1 MTNEWSLENKIAL
14 ITGGSKGIGLA
25 IVQEFLSLG
34 AEVFFIARTQNDVLK
49 IINKNKKSNLHGIIA
64 DVSTEEGR
72 EKIYHI
78 IKTRAK
84 KLDFLVNNVGTNIRK
99 KSVEYSSEEY
109 DKIMNTNLK
118 ASFEL
123 TQNLHTYLKKS
134 KDGSVVNIASVSGL
148 ASTSSGVVYG
158 MTKAAMIQ
166 MTRYLAVEWAE
177 DKIRVNAIAP
187 WYIKTPLTEGVLK
200 DKKKLQNIIDST
212 PMKRIGKPEEI
223 SALAAFLCMK
233 KASFIT
239 GQCIAVDG
247 GLMAGAFF

>member
-1 MTNEWSLENKIAL
+1 MSNWSLENKTAL
-14 ITGGSKGIGLA
+14 VTGGSKGIGLA
-25 IVQEFLSLG
+25 IVNEFLSLG
-34 AEVFFIARTQNDVLK
+34 AEVFFAARTQSDVLK
-49 IINKNKKSNLHGIIA
+49 IINSHKEKNLHGIIA
-64 DVSTEEGR
+64 DVSADEGR
-72 EKIYHI
+72 KKVYHI

-99 KSVEYSSEEY
+99 KSIEYTSEEY

-123 TQNLHTYLKKS
+123 TKNLYSFLKKS
-134 KDGSVVNIASVSGL
+134 KDASVVNIASVSGF

-177 DKIRVNAIAP
+177 EKIRVNAIAP
-187 WYIKTPLTEGVLK
+187 WYIKTPLVAEVMK
-200 DKKKLQNIIDST
+200 DKKRWAKIIDST
-212 PMKRIGKPEEI
+212 PMKRVGIPDEI
-223 SALAAFLCMK
+223 AGLAAFLCMR

-239 GQCIAVDG
+239 GQCIAADG

>member
-1 MTNEWSLENKIAL
+1 MQSWNLENRTAL

-25 IVQEFLSLG
+25 IVNEFLSLE
-34 AEVFFIARTQNDVLK
+34 AEVFFVARTQSGVLK
-49 IINKNKKSNLHGIIA
+49 IINKNKESNLHGIIA
-64 DVSTEEGR
+64 DVSTDEGR

-99 KSVEYSSEEY
+99 KSVEYTTEEY

-123 TQNLHTYLKKS
+123 TKNLYSYLKKS
-134 KDGSVVNIASVSGL
+134 KSGSVVNIASVSGL

-166 MTRYLAVEWAE
+166 MTRYLAVEWAAE
-177 DKIRVNAIAP
+177 KIRVNAIAP
-187 WYIKTPLTEGVLK
+187 WYIKTPLIAEVMK
-200 DKKKLQNIIDST
+200 DKKRWASIIEST
-212 PMKRIGKPEEI
+212 PMKRAGNPEEI
-223 SALAAFLCMK
+223 AGLTAFLCMK

-239 GQCIAVDG
+239 GQCIAADG

>member
-1 MTNEWSLENKIAL
+1 MGEWNLENKTSL

-25 IVQEFLSLG
+25 IVEEFLSLG
-34 AEVFFIARTQNDVLK
+34 AEVFFVARTQADVLK
-49 IINKNKKSNLHGIIA
+49 IINKNKEKNLHGIIA

-99 KSVEYSSEEY
+99 KSIEYNSDEY

-118 ASFEL
+118 AAFEL
-123 TQNLHTYLKKS
+123 TKNLYSFLKKS
-134 KDGSVVNIASVSGL
+134 KSASVVNIASVSGL

-177 DKIRVNAIAP
+177 EKIRVNAVAP
-187 WYIKTPLTEGVLK
+187 WYIKTPLVKEVMN
-200 DKKKLQNIIDST
+200 DKKRWERIINST
-212 PMKRIGKPEEI
+212 PMKRVGSPEEI
-223 SALAAFLCMK
+223 AGLAAFLCME

-239 GQCIAVDG
+239 GQCIAADG
-247 GLMAGAFF
+247 GLMSGAFY

>member
-1 MTNEWSLENKIAL
+1 MSEWTLENKTAL

-25 IVQEFLSLG
+25 IVNEFLSLG
-34 AEVFFIARTQNDVLK
+34 AEVFFVARTQNDVLK
-49 IINKNKKSNLHGIIA
+49 IINKNKEKNLHGIIA

-72 EKIYHI
+72 DKVYHI

-84 KLDFLVNNVGTNIRK
+84 RLDFLVNNVGTNIRK
-99 KSVEYSSEEY
+99 KSVEYTSDEY

-118 ASFEL
+118 AAFEL
-123 TQNLHTYLKKS
+123 TKNLYPYLKKS

-187 WYIKTPLTEGVLK
+187 WYIKTPLVKEVMN
-200 DKKKLQNIIDST
+200 DKKRWAKIIEGT
-212 PMKRIGKPEEI
+212 PMKRAGNPEEI
-223 SALAAFLCMK
+223 AGLAAFLCMK

-239 GQCIAVDG
+239 GQCIAADG

>member
-1 MTNEWSLENKIAL
+1 MSEWTLENKTAL

-25 IVQEFLSLG
+25 IVNEFLSLG
-34 AEVFFIARTQNDVLK
+34 AEVFFVARTQNGVLK
-49 IINKNKKSNLHGIIA
+49 IINKIKEANLHGIIA

-72 EKIYHI
+72 DKVYHI

-84 KLDFLVNNVGTNIRK
+84 RLDFLVNNVGTNIRK
-99 KSVEYSSEEY
+99 KSVEYTADEY

-118 ASFEL
+118 AAFEL
-123 TQNLHTYLKKS
+123 TKNMYPYLKKS

-187 WYIKTPLTEGVLK
+187 WYIKTPLVKEVMN
-200 DKKKLQNIIDST
+200 DKKRWAKIIEWT
-212 PMKRIGKPEEI
+212 PMKRAGNPEEI
-223 SALAAFLCMK
+223 AGLSAFLCMK

-239 GQCIAVDG
+239 GQCIAADG

>member
-1 MTNEWSLENKIAL
+1 MSVWNLENKTAL

-34 AEVFFIARTQNDVLK
+34 AEVFFVARTQSDVLK

-72 EKIYHI
+72 EKVYHI

-84 KLDFLVNNVGTNIRK
+84 KLDILVNNVGTNIRK
-99 KSVEYSSEEY
+99 KSIEYSSEDY

-123 TQNLHTYLKKS
+123 TKNLCLYLKKS
-134 KDGSVVNIASVSGL
+134 RDGSVINIASVSGL
-148 ASTSSGVVYG
+148 ASTSSGAIYG

-166 MTRYLAVEWAE
+166 MTRYLAVEWAT

-187 WYIKTPLTEGVLK
+187 WYIKTPLVKEVMN
-200 DKKKLQNIIDST
+200 DKKRWAKIIEST
-212 PMKRIGKPEEI
+212 PMKRAGNPEEI
-223 SALAAFLCMK
+223 AGLAAFLCMK

-239 GQCIAVDG
+239 GQCIAADG

>member
-1 MTNEWSLENKIAL
+1 MSEWTLENKTAL

-25 IVQEFLSLG
+25 IVEEFLSLG
-34 AEVFFIARTQNDVLK
+34 AEVFFVARTQNDVLK
-49 IINKNKKSNLHGIIA
+49 IINKNKEKNLHGIIA
-64 DVSTEEGR
+64 DVSIEEGR
-72 EKIYHI
+72 EKVYHI

-99 KSVEYSSEEY
+99 KSVEYTADEY

-118 ASFEL
+118 AAFEL
-123 TQNLHTYLKKS
+123 TKNLYPYLKKS

-158 MTKAAMIQ
+158 MTKAAMLQ

-187 WYIKTPLTEGVLK
+187 WYIKTPLVKEVMN
-200 DKKKLQNIIDST
+200 DKKRWAKIIEWT
-212 PMKRIGKPEEI
+212 PMKRAGNPEEI
-223 SALAAFLCMK
+223 AGLAAFLCMK

-239 GQCIAVDG
+239 GQCIAADG

>member
-1 MTNEWSLENKIAL
+1 MSEWTLENKTAL

-25 IVQEFLSLG
+25 IVNEFLSLG
-34 AEVFFIARTQNDVLK
+34 AEVFFVARTQNDVLK
-49 IINKNKKSNLHGIIA
+49 IINKNKEANLHGIIA

-72 EKIYHI
+72 EKVYHI

-84 KLDFLVNNVGTNIRK
+84 RLDFLVNNVGTNIRK
-99 KSVEYSSEEY
+99 KSVEYTADEY

-118 ASFEL
+118 AAFEL
-123 TQNLHTYLKKS
+123 TKNLYPYLKKS

-187 WYIKTPLTEGVLK
+187 WYIKTPLVKEVMN
-200 DKKKLQNIIDST
+200 DKKRWAKIIEWT
-212 PMKRIGKPEEI
+212 PMKRAGNPEEI
-223 SALAAFLCMK
+223 AGLAAFLCMK

-239 GQCIAVDG
+239 GQCIAADG

>member
-1 MTNEWSLENKIAL
+1 MSEWTLENKTAL
-14 ITGGSKGIGLA
+14 VTGGSKGIGLA
-25 IVQEFLSLG
+25 IVNEFLSLG
-34 AEVFFIARTQNDVLK
+34 AEVFFVARTQTDVLK
-49 IINKNKKSNLHGIIA
+49 IINKNKEKNLHGIIA

-72 EKIYHI
+72 EKVYHI

-99 KSVEYSSEEY
+99 KSVEYSSEEF
-109 DKIMNTNLK
+109 DKIMDTNLK

-123 TQNLHTYLKKS
+123 TKNLYSYLKKS
-134 KDGSVVNIASVSGL
+134 KEGSVVNIASVSGL
-148 ASTSSGVVYG
+148 ASTSSGVIYG

-187 WYIKTPLTEGVLK
+187 WYIKTPLVKEVMN
-200 DKKKLQNIIDST
+200 DKKRWAKIIEST
-212 PMKRIGKPEEI
+212 PMKRAGKPEEI
-223 SALAAFLCMK
+223 AGIAAFLCMK

-239 GQCIAVDG
+239 GQCIAADG

>member
-1 MTNEWSLENKIAL
+1 MSEWTLENKTAL
-14 ITGGSKGIGLA
+14 VTGGSKGIGLA
-25 IVQEFLSLG
+25 IVEEFLSLG
-34 AEVFFIARTQNDVLK
+34 AEVFFVARTQNDVLK
-49 IINKNKKSNLHGIIA
+49 IINRNKEKNLHGIIA

-72 EKIYHI
+72 KKVYHI

-99 KSVEYSSEEY
+99 KSVEYTTDEY

-118 ASFEL
+118 AAFEL
-123 TQNLHTYLKKS
+123 TKNMYPYLKKS

-187 WYIKTPLTEGVLK
+187 WYIKTPLVKEVMN
-200 DKKKLQNIIDST
+200 DKKRWAKIIEWT
-212 PMKRIGKPEEI
+212 PMKRAGNPEEI
-223 SALAAFLCMK
+223 AGLAAFLCMK

-239 GQCIAVDG
+239 GQCIAADG

>member
-1 MTNEWSLENKIAL
+1 MNNWNLDGKVAL

-34 AEVFFIARTQNDVLK
+34 AEVFFVARTQNDVLK
-49 IINKNKKSNLHGIIA
+49 IINANKESNLHGVIS

-99 KSVEYSSEEY
+99 KSTEYTPDEY

-118 ASFEL
+118 AAFEL
-123 TQNLHTYLKKS
+123 TKNLHSYLKKS

-148 ASTSSGVVYG
+148 ESTSSGVVYA

-166 MTRYLAVEWAE
+166 MTKYLAVEWAS

-187 WYIKTPLTEGVLK
+187 WYIKTPLVKEVMS
-200 DKKKLQNIIDST
+200 DKKRWAKIIDWT
-212 PMKRIGKPEEI
+212 PMKRVGNPEEI
-223 SALAAFLCMK
+223 AGLAAFLCMK

-239 GQCIAVDG
+239 GQCIAADG
-247 GLMAGAFF
+247 GLMAGAFY

>member
-1 MTNEWSLENKIAL
+1 MSEWTLENKTAL

-25 IVQEFLSLG
+25 IVNEFLSLG
-34 AEVFFIARTQNDVLK
+34 AEVFFVARTQSDVLK
-49 IINKNKKSNLHGIIA
+49 IINKNKEKNLHGIIA

-72 EKIYHI
+72 EKVYHI

-99 KSVEYSSEEY
+99 KSVEYTTNEY

-118 ASFEL
+118 AAFEL
-123 TQNLHTYLKKS
+123 TKNLYPYLKKS

-187 WYIKTPLTEGVLK
+187 WYIKTPLVKEVMN
-200 DKKKLQNIIDST
+200 DKKRWAKIIEWT
-212 PMKRIGKPEEI
+212 PMKRAGDPEEI
-223 SALAAFLCMK
+223 AGLAAFLCMK

-239 GQCIAVDG
+239 GQCIAADG

>member
-1 MTNEWSLENKIAL
+1 MQEWTLENKTAL

-25 IVQEFLSLG
+25 IVNEFLSLG
-34 AEVFFIARTQNDVLK
+34 AEVFFVARTQNDVLK
-49 IINKNKKSNLHGIIA
+49 IINKNKEANLHGIIA

-72 EKIYHI
+72 EKVYHI

-84 KLDFLVNNVGTNIRK
+84 KLGFLVNNVGTNIRK
-99 KSVEYSSEEY
+99 KSVEYTADEY

-118 ASFEL
+118 AAFEL
-123 TQNLHTYLKKS
+123 TKNLYPYLKKS

-166 MTRYLAVEWAE
+166 MTRYLAVEWAQ

-187 WYIKTPLTEGVLK
+187 WYIKTPLVKEVMN
-200 DKKKLQNIIDST
+200 DKKRWAKIIEWT
-212 PMKRIGKPEEI
+212 PMKRAGNPEEI
-223 SALAAFLCMK
+223 AGLAAFLCMK

-239 GQCIAVDG
+239 GQCIAADG